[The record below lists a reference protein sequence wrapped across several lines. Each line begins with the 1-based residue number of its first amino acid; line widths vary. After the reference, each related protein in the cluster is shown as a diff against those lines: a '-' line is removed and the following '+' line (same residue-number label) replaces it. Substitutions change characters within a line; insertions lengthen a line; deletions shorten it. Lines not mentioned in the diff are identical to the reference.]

1 MAASTFRHLG
11 KNSSKHPYAGLGT
24 RKLSRNMPAGSR
36 GEKVQFCKKLTAQC
50 DFQSG
55 GFTPS
60 SHQKLIKSGCTTL
73 PPAVSALS
81 IWIFFF
87 FLAILIGYLTILI
100 VVVLICISVLAGDVY
115 GVFSNMIT

>member
-11 KNSSKHPYAGLGT
+11 KNSSKHPYAGLGM

-60 SHQKLIKSGCTTL
+60 SHQKPIKSGCTAL
-73 PPAVSALS
+73 PPAVSVLS
-81 IWIFFF
+81 VRIF
-87 FLAILIGYLTILI
+87 FLAILIG
-100 VVVLICISVLAGDVY
+100 V
-115 GVFSNMIT
+115 